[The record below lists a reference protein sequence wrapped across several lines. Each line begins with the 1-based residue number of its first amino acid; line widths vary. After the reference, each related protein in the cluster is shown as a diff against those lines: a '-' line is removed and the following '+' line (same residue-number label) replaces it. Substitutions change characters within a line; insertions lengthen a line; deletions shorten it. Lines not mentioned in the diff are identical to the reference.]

1 MPSCLNCK
9 QPVIES
15 GQFCHHCGAKI
26 VRERLTLW
34 VFFVQLGQ
42 TVFNT
47 DSSIWRTVGHLC
59 YAPGRVCRGY
69 IEGVRK
75 RYLRPVA
82 YLFFVASLYGLT
94 ILLSDG
100 EIRYFHEDFALGF
113 TSYDEGT
120 GLSEEERAR
129 RLRPLALTFVL
140 LSIPILSLISRLIYR
155 RAGFNFAEHLVI
167 NAYYMG
173 QLLFLNLVLNLAKA
187 LFPSLEE
194 NTFFYCLF
202 MIVFLGYAWV
212 LQIPAFR
219 LRGVWT
225 VISPMLFLLMMLF
238 ILGLFYGLG
247 AEFLL
252 TKAG

>member
-1 MPSCLNCK
+1 MPTCLNCK
-9 QPVIES
+9 QPIVEDAH
-15 GQFCHHCGAKI
+15 FCHHCGAKI

-34 VFFVQLGQ
+34 VFFAQLGQ

-47 DSSIWRTVGHLC
+47 DSSIWRTIGHLS

-94 ILLSDG
+94 LLLSDG

-113 TSYDEGT
+113 TSYDDAT
-120 GLSEEERAR
+120 GLSEEERIR
-129 RLRPLALTFVL
+129 QLRPLALMFIL

-155 RAGFNFAEHLVI
+155 RAGFNLAEHLVI

-173 QLLFLNLVLNLAKA
+173 QLLFLNLVLNLVKV

-194 NTFFYCLF
+194 NAFFYYLF
-202 MIVFLGYAWV
+202 MVVFLGYAWV
-212 LQIPAFR
+212 LQVPAFQ

-225 VISPMLFLLMMLF
+225 AISPLFFLLSMLF
-238 ILGLFYGLG
+238 ILGLFYGFG

-252 TKAG
+252 LKAG